1 VPEADFDPGR
11 LIAVLA
17 RHSVKFIVIGAVA
30 AIAQGSPLPTEEL
43 DITPEREPENL
54 ERLAVALQEV
64 GAKLRVPRGEG
75 VDFPIDAEFLGR
87 MDEWSL
93 TTQVGDLRLAFV
105 PAGTRGYGDLV
116 GDAFEVDLGAPVLVA
131 SLRDVIRSKE
141 AANRPKD
148 IAQLPALRQTLEV
161 IRDRERRG
169 PSASGAE

>member
-1 VPEADFDPGR
+1 VAETDFDPSR

-17 RHSVKFIVIGAVA
+17 RHGVRFIVIGAVA
-30 AIAQGSPLPTEEL
+30 AIAQGSPLPTEDL

-54 ERLAVALQEV
+54 ERLAAALQEL
-64 GAKLRVPRGEG
+64 GAKLRIPRGEG
-75 VDFPIDAEFLGR
+75 VDFPIDADFLGR
-87 MDEWSL
+87 MDVWTL
-93 TTQVGDLRLAFV
+93 TTAAGDLDIAFV
-105 PAGTRGYGDLV
+105 PAGTRGYPDLV

-161 IRDRERRG
+161 IRNRERG
-169 PSASGAE
+169 PA